1 MGRRVPSPGLPPT
14 SVHLLRPSAT
24 QTLTGLEMEPTLGA
38 ERDQHPS
45 KFTKGTKSELELET
59 SILKSTLAWGP
70 DSQNWTGVAAAA

>member
-1 MGRRVPSPGLPPT
+1 
-14 SVHLLRPSAT
+14 
-24 QTLTGLEMEPTLGA
+24 MEPTLGA